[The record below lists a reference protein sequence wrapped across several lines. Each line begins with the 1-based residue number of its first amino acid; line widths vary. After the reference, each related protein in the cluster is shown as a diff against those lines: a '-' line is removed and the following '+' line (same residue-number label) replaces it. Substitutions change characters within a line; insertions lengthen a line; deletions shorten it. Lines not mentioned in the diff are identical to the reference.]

1 MYCKELRQM
10 EYLVK
15 ANKLDGSVDIT
26 DLNGKVVLQLNRE
39 NCQFLPALI
48 RVEAMKLWGIKCSS

>member
-1 MYCKELRQM
+1 MVEGERMM

-15 ANKLDGSVDIT
+15 ANVSNDSVDIV
-26 DLNGKVVLQLNRE
+26 DPNGNVVIQLDRE

-48 RVEAMKLWGIKCSS
+48 RVEAMKLWRTNK